1 MENNLNIVKSEFK
14 ELPNNIE
21 AEQSVIGSILVT
33 NEIFDEISTIIS
45 SINFYDPMHQKIYN
59 AIESLIYKGMLANP
73 ITLKNYF
80 EDEKDDLDVPE
91 YLVKITKF
99 STSIRQAIEYS
110 KIIYDMFVRR
120 ELIKISEQTIDNA
133 KITDLDSSGQN
144 IIENS
149 ERLLFDL
156 AEKGSFNSS
165 LIKFDD
171 AMKQTIEMAS
181 AAYKNEGGIVG
192 VPTGLRDL
200 DDKLGGLHQSDL
212 IIIAGRPSMGKT
224 SLATNIAFNAAKH
237 IQDNQKKSSVAFFS
251 LEMSSEQLSTRIL
264 SEQARIGSNDI
275 RRGRISDEQFD
286 QFLET
291 SKNIAELPLFIDETP
306 AISIA
311 AMSNRARR
319 IKRLHG
325 LDMIVVDY
333 IQLMRGTTYNK
344 DGRVQEISQI
354 TQGLKAI
361 AKELG
366 VPVVA
371 LSQLS
376 RQVEQRDD
384 HKPQLADLRESGS
397 IEQDADVVMFVYR
410 EGYYLQRKEPREAT
424 VEHAEWQAK
433 MNEVAHL
440 AEIIIGKQ
448 RHGPIGKVTLE
459 FEKDLQ
465 NLKILKLIKFKY
477 KTLMLT
483 SLYENT
489 ILKNPKFIIL
499 ILFITLISFGY
510 YSKDFRLDAS
520 SETLLIE
527 DDPDLEYLREITN
540 RYGSKEFLVLTY
552 TPNEGMISNTS
563 INNLLSLKYKI
574 QSLDWV
580 HSVITLLDIPLL
592 NNTDAPLQ
600 ERLKGFKTLKDEDVD
615 KNRGFKEILE
625 SPVFRN
631 FVISESGKTSGIIVN
646 IKQNPIL
653 EDIENR
659 SKKEIDEHR
668 DKIKKQ
674 NHKNILEIRDVIK
687 SYDDVGKIYL
697 GGIPMIADDMM
708 TFIKSDI
715 IVFGLGV
722 LLFIIAT
729 LWFVFKK

>member
-1 MENNLNIVKSEFK
+1 MENNLSIVQDKFK

-21 AEQSVIGSILVT
+21 AEQAVIGSILVT
-33 NEIFDEISTIIS
+33 NEIFDEINTVITS
-45 SINFYDPMHQKIYN
+45 SNFYDPMHQKIFS
-59 AIESLIYKGMLANP
+59 AIENLIYKGMLANP

-80 EDEKDDLDVPE
+80 VDEKDELNVPE
-91 YLVKITKF
+91 YLVKVTKF
-99 STSIRQAIEYS
+99 STSKRQTTEYS

-120 ELIKISEQTIDNA
+120 ELIKISEQTIDTA
-133 KITDLDSSGQN
+133 KLNDLNTNGQN

-156 AEKGSFNSS
+156 AEKGSFNST
-165 LIKFDD
+165 LIKFDE
-171 AMKQTIEMAS
+171 AMRQTIEMAS
-181 AAYKNEGGIVG
+181 AAYKNEEGIVG

-200 DDKLGGLHQSDL
+200 DDRLGGLHKSDL
-212 IIIAGRPSMGKT
+212 IIIAGRPGMGKT
-224 SLATNIAFNAAKH
+224 ALATNISFNAAQKL
-237 IQDNQKKSSVAFFS
+237 QDSGRKSCIAFFS

-264 SEQARIGSNDI
+264 AEQSRIKSNDI

-459 FEKDLQ
+459 FEERFT
-465 NLKILKLIKFKY
+465 KFKD
-477 KTLMLT
+477 TQ
-483 SLYENT
+483 
-489 ILKNPKFIIL
+489 
-499 ILFITLISFGY
+499 
-510 YSKDFRLDAS
+510 
-520 SETLLIE
+520 
-527 DDPDLEYLREITN
+527 
-540 RYGSKEFLVLTY
+540 
-552 TPNEGMISNTS
+552 
-563 INNLLSLKYKI
+563 IN
-574 QSLDWV
+574 
-580 HSVITLLDIPLL
+580 
-592 NNTDAPLQ
+592 
-600 ERLKGFKTLKDEDVD
+600 
-615 KNRGFKEILE
+615 
-625 SPVFRN
+625 
-631 FVISESGKTSGIIVN
+631 
-646 IKQNPIL
+646 
-653 EDIENR
+653 
-659 SKKEIDEHR
+659 
-668 DKIKKQ
+668 
-674 NHKNILEIRDVIK
+674 
-687 SYDDVGKIYL
+687 
-697 GGIPMIADDMM
+697 
-708 TFIKSDI
+708 
-715 IVFGLGV
+715 
-722 LLFIIAT
+722 
-729 LWFVFKK
+729 

>member
-1 MENNLNIVKSEFK
+1 MENNLTLIKNNFK

-33 NEIFDEISTIIS
+33 NEIFDEVNTIVKS
-45 SINFYDPMHQKIYN
+45 QNFYDPMHQKIFN
-59 AIESLIYKGMLANP
+59 SIENLIFKGMLANP

-80 EDEKDDLDVPE
+80 KDEKDDLDIPE

-99 STSIRQAIEYS
+99 STSVRQAIEYS

-120 ELIKISEQTIDNA
+120 ELIKISEQTIDTA
-133 KITDLDSSGQN
+133 KLNDLDTNGQN

-149 ERLLFDL
+149 EKLLFEL
-156 AEKGSFNSS
+156 AEKGTFNSS
-165 LIKFDD
+165 LVKFDS

-224 SLATNIAFNAAKH
+224 SLATNIAFNAAQN
-237 IQDNQKKSSVAFFS
+237 IQENGKKSSVAFFS

-264 SEQARIGSNDI
+264 SEQARISSNDI
-275 RRGRISDEQFD
+275 RRGRISEEQFD
-286 QFLET
+286 QFIET
-291 SKNIAELPLFIDETP
+291 SKNISELPLFIDETP

-319 IKRLHG
+319 IKRIHG
-325 LDMIVVDY
+325 LDLIVVDY
-333 IQLMRGTTYNK
+333 IQLMKGSFNNK

-384 HKPQLADLRESGS
+384 HKPLLADLRESGS

-410 EGYYLQRKEPREAT
+410 ESYYLQRKMPREAT

-448 RHGPIGKVTLE
+448 RHGPIGNITLE
-459 FEKDLQ
+459 FEERFT
-465 NLKILKLIKFKY
+465 KFKD
-477 KTLMLT
+477 KQ
-483 SLYENT
+483 
-489 ILKNPKFIIL
+489 
-499 ILFITLISFGY
+499 
-510 YSKDFRLDAS
+510 
-520 SETLLIE
+520 
-527 DDPDLEYLREITN
+527 TN
-540 RYGSKEFLVLTY
+540 
-552 TPNEGMISNTS
+552 
-563 INNLLSLKYKI
+563 
-574 QSLDWV
+574 
-580 HSVITLLDIPLL
+580 
-592 NNTDAPLQ
+592 
-600 ERLKGFKTLKDEDVD
+600 
-615 KNRGFKEILE
+615 
-625 SPVFRN
+625 
-631 FVISESGKTSGIIVN
+631 
-646 IKQNPIL
+646 
-653 EDIENR
+653 
-659 SKKEIDEHR
+659 
-668 DKIKKQ
+668 
-674 NHKNILEIRDVIK
+674 
-687 SYDDVGKIYL
+687 
-697 GGIPMIADDMM
+697 
-708 TFIKSDI
+708 
-715 IVFGLGV
+715 
-722 LLFIIAT
+722 
-729 LWFVFKK
+729 